1 MYANVVYSA
10 AGKHISQ
17 IALVVFAHIG
27 VPFSN
32 LRIGGVYPCNFPR
45 FRVFSFNQAN
55 IGQYDSEGHLELVST
70 KRPTPSD
77 LKTALYKF
85 SGEIKQVPPAFSA
98 IKIDGKR
105 AYKLAREGT
114 AANDEELRLKL
125 KPRQVTIYSIKLIS
139 YRYPTV
145 KFKVDV
151 SSGTYIRSI
160 INDLG
165 KELQTGAH
173 MTALRRESIGPYAI

>member
-55 IGQYDSEGHLELVST
+55 IGQLV
-70 KRPTPSD
+70 
-77 LKTALYKF
+77 F
-85 SGEIKQVPPAFSA
+85 SFIIHPQSHNVV
-98 IKIDGKR
+98 
-105 AYKLAREGT
+105 LA
-114 AANDEELRLKL
+114 
-125 KPRQVTIYSIKLIS
+125 
-139 YRYPTV
+139 
-145 KFKVDV
+145 
-151 SSGTYIRSI
+151 
-160 INDLG
+160 
-165 KELQTGAH
+165 
-173 MTALRRESIGPYAI
+173 

>member
-1 MYANVVYSA
+1 MDKVYTATAKLGQS
-10 AGKHISQ
+10 
-17 IALVVFAHIG
+17 
-27 VPFSN
+27 SN
-32 LRIGGVYPCNFPR
+32 T
-45 FRVFSFNQAN
+45 
-55 IGQYDSEGHLELVST
+55 YDSEGHLELVST